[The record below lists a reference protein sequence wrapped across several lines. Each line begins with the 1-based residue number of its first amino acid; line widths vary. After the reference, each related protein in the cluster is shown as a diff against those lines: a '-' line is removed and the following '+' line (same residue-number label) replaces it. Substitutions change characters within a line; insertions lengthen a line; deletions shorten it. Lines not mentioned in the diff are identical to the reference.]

1 MQNPFKTNCFGEIL
15 LKGSFKQYLAV
26 GQGLIVKRCKKHAG
40 SYSQESDREPH
51 TWLQPTRC
59 EAILV
64 CSTLPRFSKTSR
76 SSCRG
81 LISKLWR
88 RFTAVVTHDQSV

>member
-1 MQNPFKTNCFGEIL
+1 MQNPFKTNSFGEIL

-51 TWLQPTRC
+51 TWLQPPRG
-59 EAILV
+59 EAMFAAHSHDLV
-64 CSTLPRFSKTSR
+64 KHLD
-76 SSCRG
+76 
-81 LISKLWR
+81 L
-88 RFTAVVTHDQSV
+88 AVGA